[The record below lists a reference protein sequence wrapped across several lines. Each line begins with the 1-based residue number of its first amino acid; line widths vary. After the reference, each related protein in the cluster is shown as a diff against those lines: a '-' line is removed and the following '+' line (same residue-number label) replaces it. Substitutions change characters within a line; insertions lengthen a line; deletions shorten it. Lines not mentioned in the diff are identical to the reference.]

1 MEPNICCFVGC
12 YDGQVYVLNRF
23 TGETSWTFQTGAAV
37 KSSPCIDPQTGVA
50 WVGSHDHYLY
60 ALDVTNRQCISAT
73 HCGAGSCFS
82 SPCISKKP
90 HLVFIAT
97 LSGRLLAIDATEH
110 TILWS
115 QQCPKPVFASPL
127 LTPIGVVCA
136 CVNGF
141 VYCFDFQGNKL
152 WEFETQASVFCSPT
166 LYHDVRYGSR
176 ISHCIFFGSHDK
188 SVYCLSLTGE
198 LLWRFTT
205 DGPVYSSP
213 FVAMIEGNM
222 SCHTM
227 CNARPCDEHDTQ
239 LAVFAL
245 SSVGSLY
252 ILDFYSGV
260 LLAFYSLPGE
270 VFSSPVV
277 FDNQIL
283 IGCRDNYLYSL
294 GILTL

>member
-1 MEPNICCFVGC
+1 M
-12 YDGQVYVLNRF
+12 
-23 TGETSWTFQTGAAV
+23 
-37 KSSPCIDPQTGVA
+37 KSSPCIDPQTGLA
-50 WVGSHDHYLY
+50 WVGSHDHHLY
-60 ALDVTNRQCISAT
+60 VLDVTNRQCIAAI
-73 HCGAGSCFS
+73 HCGGGSCFS

-97 LSGRLLAIDATEH
+97 LTGCLLAIDATKH
-110 TILWS
+110 TVLWS

-127 LTPIGVVCA
+127 LTPIGIVCA

-152 WEFETQASVFCSPT
+152 WEFETQASVFCSST
-166 LYHDVRYGSR
+166 LYQDVTHDCRLSG
-176 ISHCIFFGSHDK
+176 CIVFGSHDK
-188 SVYCLSLTGE
+188 CVYCLSLNGE
-198 LLWRFTT
+198 LSWSFTT

-213 FVAMIEGNM
+213 YVAMVNSNI
-222 SCHTM
+222 SCHATD
-227 CNARPCDEHDTQ
+227 NAGRCDKCDTQ

-245 SSVGSLY
+245 SSVGTLY

-277 FDNQIL
+277 VDNQIL

-294 GILTL
+294 NILYGTKK